1 MASPNTTYQ
10 QQAYEFTKAQIMNR
24 GLRAGEYVT
33 DARIAEELNISR
45 TPVREA
51 FHRLEKE
58 GLLLY
63 EARRGWRVHILSLK
77 DIKEIFDIKEV
88 VEGMTARKAAE
99 CNDETLRAA
108 LQSAL
113 KEMHQAA
120 SSNDIDAW
128 VQADHRFHDT
138 IFAMA
143 DNERACRIVWN
154 LNDQWNRVRVGFV
167 TIRSR
172 VERATDE
179 HQAIMDG
186 ILAGDGEEA
195 ERQTH
200 AHFRQVREELINLL
214 VNMVLPFVEEG
225 V

>member
-1 MASPNTTYQ
+1 MASRDTTYQ
-10 QQAYEFTKAQIMNR
+10 QQAYEFVKDQITNR
-24 GLRAGEYVT
+24 GLKAGEYVT
-33 DARIAEELNISR
+33 DARIAEELHISR

-63 EARRGWRVHILSLK
+63 EARRGWRVHTLALK
-77 DIKEIFDIKEV
+77 DIKEIFDIKEA

-99 CNDETLRAA
+99 CHDETLRCG
-108 LQSAL
+108 L
-113 KEMHQAA
+113 KRAFEEMRQAA
-120 SSNDIDAW
+120 ANNDIDTW
-128 VQADHRFHDT
+128 IQADHRFHDA

-143 DNERACRIVWN
+143 DNQRACRIVWT

-167 TIRSR
+167 TISSR

-179 HQAIMDG
+179 HQAIMEG
-186 ILAGDGEEA
+186 ILANDTEEA
-195 ERQTH
+195 ERQTR
-200 AHFRQVREELINLL
+200 AHFSRVREELIHVL
-214 VNMVLPFVEEG
+214 VHMVLPFVEEG